1 MTGLLYLSLKHL
13 LFHRVQTT
21 ILTLCIAVAVMLP
34 AASKLLITRYQK
46 NLTARADNTPLIAGA
61 KGNRFELT
69 LTALYFRESNL
80 ATIPYSEYERARDKH
95 SGVVVPLNCR
105 FTARD
110 YPIVGVGFGY
120 FKQRD
125 LKTTE
130 GTLPLQ
136 MGDVV
141 LGKNVAEALKLKTGD
156 AIFSDQ
162 KEIYDISKPPALK
175 MHITG
180 VLGESRSADDDAV
193 FVDIKTIWIL
203 EGIAHGHGDVKE
215 IDNPKM
221 LLGKTDETVVVSP
234 AYIEYNEVT
243 PENIGSYHIHG
254 DSSTLPLTAFLV
266 WPNDEKAATILKGDI
281 NLETDYQMEVPRVVI
296 DDLMAVV
303 FRIKTIFDALSWV
316 LGVSTVLL
324 TILVILLN
332 LRIRVREIETL
343 HKIGCSRF
351 AVAGLYAFE
360 LVAILVMSIALAVVV
375 TALVSAVLPDLIRI
389 V

>member
-1 MTGLLYLSLKHL
+1 MIGLLYLSLKHL
-13 LFHRVQTT
+13 LYHRVQTT
-21 ILTLCIAVAVMLP
+21 ILTLSIAVAMVLP
-34 AASKLLITRYQK
+34 AASKMLISRYQQ

-61 KGNRFELT
+61 KGNRFELA
-69 LTALYFRESNL
+69 LTALYFRQSSL
-80 ATIPYSEYERARDKH
+80 ATISYSEYERARDKH
-95 SGVVVPLNCR
+95 PGVVVPLNCR

-110 YPIVGVGFGY
+110 YPIVGVGFEY
-120 FKQRD
+120 FRERG
-125 LKTTE
+125 LKPID

-141 LGKNVAEALKLKTGD
+141 LGKNVAEALQLRTGD
-156 AIFSDQ
+156 ALFSDQ

-203 EGIAHGHGDVKE
+203 EGIAHGHGDVKK

-221 LLGKTDETVVVSP
+221 LLGKTEETVVVSP
-234 AYIEYNEVT
+234 AYIEYNEIT
-243 PENIGSYHIHG
+243 PENIASYHIHG

-266 WPNDEKAATILKGDI
+266 WPKDDKAATILKGDI
-281 NLETDYQMEVPRVVI
+281 NLETDYQMVVPRAVI

-303 FRIKTIFDALSWV
+303 FRIKTVFDTLSAV
-316 LGVSTVLL
+316 LAASTILL

-332 LRIRVREIETL
+332 MRIRAREIETL

-351 AVAGLYAFE
+351 AVGGLYVFE
-360 LVAILVMSIALAVVV
+360 LVAILAMSVALA
-375 TALVSAVLPDLIRI
+375 ALVTTVVSTVLPDLIRM